1 MNAEWFRPRDWQ
13 LGHDR
18 RLTLGPRAVIMGV
31 LNVTPDSFSDG
42 GEFIDPKTA
51 VQRAREMLGQGAR
64 IIDVGGESTRPG
76 ADSVDGETERAR
88 ILPVIARLA
97 AETDAIL
104 SVDTYRAKTAE
115 AAVKAGAHIINDVW
129 GCQKQPD
136 IAGIAAK
143 TSSGLIV
150 MHTSRER
157 QTLDDVIADQQAFFE
172 QSRRVLSAHAVLDEC
187 LVVDP
192 GFGFGKDG
200 SINLK
205 LLNRLD
211 QLHTVT
217 PLHGSKGVL
226 VGTSRKRFLGTITGR
241 DASERGAATAA
252 TSVIARMKGAAIFRV
267 HDIAMNRDALA
278 VADALIASAF
288 ESDQQ

>member
-18 RLTLGPRAVIMGV
+18 RLKLGPRAVIMGV

-200 SINLK
+200 NINLK

-217 PLHGSKGVL
+217 PLRGSKGVL